1 MDVEV
6 RFVEGCPS
14 LPVIRQRL
22 RHALDAVGR
31 AAVDIRLRRVR
42 TDAEA
47 EALGFTGSPTIL
59 IDGVDLFQQRCA
71 VVGLS
76 CRLYRSAEGT
86 TGAPSIEQLTAAL
99 GGDHVDRPD

>member
-31 AAVDIRLRRVR
+31 AGVDVRFRRVR
-42 TDAEA
+42 TEAEA

-59 IDGVDLFQQRCA
+59 IDGIDLFRQPGA

-76 CRLYRSAEGT
+76 CRLYRTAQGA
-86 TGAPSIEQLTAAL
+86 TGSPSNEQLTGAL
-99 GGDHVDRPD
+99 GRDHVDRPA

>member
-1 MDVEV
+1 VDVEV
-6 RFVEGCPS
+6 RFVEGCPG

-31 AAVDIRLRRVR
+31 GGVDVRFRRVR
-42 TDAEA
+42 TEAEA

-59 IDGVDLFQQRCA
+59 FDGIDLFRQPGA

-76 CRLYRSAEGT
+76 CRLYRSAQ
-86 TGAPSIEQLTAAL
+86 GAAGSPSIEQLTGAL
-99 GGDHVDRPD
+99 GRDHVDRPV

>member
-14 LPVIRQRL
+14 LPVTRQRL
-22 RHALDAVGR
+22 RNALDAVGC
-31 AAVDIRLRRVR
+31 AGVDIRVRQVR

-47 EALGFTGSPTIL
+47 AALEFTGSPTIL
-59 IDGVDLFQQRCA
+59 VDGNDLFGHADA

-76 CRLYRSAEGT
+76 CRLYRSAHGI
-86 TGAPSIEQLTAAL
+86 TGSPSIEQLTAAL
-99 GGDHVDRPD
+99 GGARVDRPR

>member
-22 RHALDAVGR
+22 RHALDAIGCGG
-31 AAVDIRLRRVR
+31 VDIRVRQVR

-47 EALGFTGSPTIL
+47 AALGFTGSPTIL
-59 IDGVDLFQQRCA
+59 IDGNDLFGQPDA
-71 VVGLS
+71 VAGLS
-76 CRLYRSAEGT
+76 CRIYRSGQDV
-86 TGAPSIEQLTAAL
+86 TGAPSTEQLMAAL
-99 GGDHVDRPD
+99 INNHVDRPD